1 MNWQARIS
9 VDPLVCHG
17 QACVAGT
24 RIPVSVVLDNLAAG
38 VERADILSSYPS
50 LADADIQASIA
61 YAAELARE
69 RIVPLPGAA

>member
-38 VERADILSSYPS
+38 VDRADILSSYPS

-61 YAAELARE
+61 YAVELARE